1 MKVYIIYL
9 FYFKIEYTNLLNQTT
24 LMQRYTWHHVGQRSS
39 RNQVLS
45 QFTNIFSDDFQH
57 CSVLCPFLI
66 VKILVQIEKP
76 DVDNVFQIVRYLV
89 SRQNVIDPFVLVDV
103 EDDPTFSPLS
113 FDRVHFELVC
123 NMERMIQDPSKK
135 FIDIDIDI
143 NIPTQIDMDMT
154 ILY

>member
-1 MKVYIIYL
+1 M
-9 FYFKIEYTNLLNQTT
+9 
-24 LMQRYTWHHVGQRSS
+24 
-39 RNQVLS
+39 
-45 QFTNIFSDDFQH
+45 
-57 CSVLCPFLI
+57 
-66 VKILVQIEKP
+66 
-76 DVDNVFQIVRYLV
+76 
-89 SRQNVIDPFVLVDV
+89 IDPFVLVDV

-143 NIPTQIDMDMT
+143 NIPTPIDKS